1 MPPRMSAILGLRAV
15 DDVRRRRVPCSQFW
29 FDKRST
35 GCLLMIAVVVAACT
49 SRPFPTA
56 TLYDTPHA
64 FVRLEADPA
73 TGRGPVHSH
82 PVTVSPD
89 QIAAVLNG
97 VTIDEPITRMPI
109 YDDLSIPRHHRAFD
123 ENMIAFLSPL
133 LSLGLAQ
140 ATSEEVITFYV
151 SKDRSGGSRE
161 VTSGGLFV
169 QGEELHFVL
178 ANYRSPTNYMSDF
191 GAAETTDDRLTPMR
205 SMTPRRGHLGFEPSS
220 ALRVPTSGVFSR
232 IFQAQEPELII
243 AFKQLTPYSLNGLD
257 LPSLIPPRAN
267 GAP

>member
-1 MPPRMSAILGLRAV
+1 MPTRLVAPVHLMIVSQQ
-15 DDVRRRRVPCSQFW
+15 RRRHVTEV
-29 FDKRST
+29 T
-35 GCLLMIAVVVAACT
+35 GCLVLLLVAACASKQFT
-49 SRPFPTA
+49 TA

-73 TGRGPVHSH
+73 TGQGAVHSH
-82 PVTVSPD
+82 PVSVTPD
-89 QIAAVLNG
+89 QIAAVLHG
-97 VTIDEPITRMPI
+97 ITIDEPKTRMPI
-109 YDDLSIPRHHRAFD
+109 YDDMNIPRHHKAFD
-123 ENMIAFLSPL
+123 ENTIAFLAPL

-140 ATSEEVITFYV
+140 ATPEEVITFYL

-205 SMTPRRGHLGFEPSS
+205 SLAPQRGRLGFEPSS
-220 ALRVPTSGVFSR
+220 AVRVRTSNVFSR
-232 IFQAQEPELII
+232 MFQAQEWELII
-243 AFKQLTPYSLNGLD
+243 AFKQLTPYPLNSAPSSSLPPG
-257 LPSLIPPRAN
+257 PSTPP
-267 GAP
+267 PQ